1 MKNLRRGGLVH
12 TEVPSVLSAVIPP
25 PVPDVR
31 SSEFIEGR
39 FRQQAGGEAPE
50 EKISVKVYPITVTLI
65 CKYISKLSS

>member
-12 TEVPSVLSAVIPP
+12 TEVPSDLFTVIPP

-39 FRQQAGGEAPE
+39 FRQYTGGEIPE
-50 EKISVKVYPITVTLI
+50 EKISVKVYPITVTLL
-65 CKYISKLSS
+65 CKNISK